1 MTGYTVC
8 VLAMVI
14 GGLGPGMWITARGSA
29 VGRLVGLE
37 LVGVVSV
44 VVMLVLAQLTGQSS
58 YLVVPLVLAPLS
70 VTGTLVFTR
79 LLGTRDGSS

>member
-1 MTGYTVC
+1 MTGYIVC
-8 VLAMVI
+8 ALAMVI

-29 VGRLVGLE
+29 VDRLVGLE

>member
-1 MTGYTVC
+1 VTGYTVC